1 MIYEEEKVCVQIS
14 KTEERGV
21 VGLKDFDLLVG
32 NQLQTMEKLLCLQ
45 SEIERCQQLKE
56 QLSNLP
62 DEIKCKEIE
71 SEIDFMKDELHMIQK
86 VFEKQTEE
94 VILSYQAVLP
104 LRK

>member
-1 MIYEEEKVCVQIS
+1 MIYEEEKVCVQIG
-14 KTEERGV
+14 KTKERGV
-21 VGLKDFDLLVG
+21 VGLKDFDQLVG
-32 NQLQTMEKLLCLQ
+32 SQLQTMEKLLCLQ

-56 QLSNLP
+56 QLCSFP

>member
-1 MIYEEEKVCVQIS
+1 MIYEEEKVCVQIG

-21 VGLKDFDLLVG
+21 VGLKDFDQLVG
-32 NQLQTMEKLLCLQ
+32 SQLQTMEKLLCLQ

-56 QLSNLP
+56 QLSSFP

-104 LRK
+104 IRK

>member
-1 MIYEEEKVCVQIS
+1 M
-14 KTEERGV
+14 
-21 VGLKDFDLLVG
+21 KDFDQLVG

-71 SEIDFMKDELHMIQK
+71 SEIDFMKDELHVIQK

-94 VILSYQAVLP
+94 VILSYQAVEP